1 MRTPNTRHEDK
12 DLSPFRL
19 HHHYIYIAF
28 WTILA
33 SSIIYAIGGV
43 SYIDALLLASGAA
56 TQTGLNPID
65 LNRLHVLQ
73 QLILWI
79 FAMVTNVIFV
89 NSLLVCTRLYWFRK
103 RLRRAVNEAKLLSL
117 MRKKKAEETELGQED
132 SYHVVSDVLQEYES
146 LTQPLLGRDGENGQ
160 KQFSTRYHV
169 MKQIAPVS
177 TGLHVTFH
185 EVEHEARHHPQSF
198 TSTGPYQVVSERP
211 YLLARPRNDAGP
223 SVSYLPSLMWQPSIA
238 SYSDWDERQKDQLGG
253 IEYRALKTLLMILM
267 CYFILFHILGI
278 LLLTLWIWL
287 TPEFGQSVT
296 VDGVNPFWWG
306 IFTAGS
312 AFNDLGYTLT
322 SDSMAS
328 FKNAAFPL
336 ILMSFLILIGNT
348 GFPCMLRL
356 IIWLLSKLA
365 PYGSALN
372 EELQF
377 LLDHPRRCFTLLFP
391 SGESWRLLGV
401 LILLNGF
408 DFTVFCTLSD
418 RSEYQTDSR
427 SPSTFTR
434 LINGLFQVAS
444 TRTAGFSVTP
454 LADIHPA
461 IQVSFLVM
469 MYVSA
474 FPTAIAMRETNV
486 YEERSLGVYEQDS
499 DSEAESRN
507 GQHIGLA
514 VHIQRQLGFDLW
526 YVMLGLFLV
535 AIAEGG
541 RLRKAADDPAFSLFS
556 VLFEIVSAY
565 GTVGLSLGYPETET
579 SLCAQFNW
587 VSKLVIVAMQL
598 RGRHRGLPHA
608 LDHAILLPCESHQD
622 GQNGRSDWLGTWLK
636 RRSSNLSNPPTLSQG
651 EERDDEEE
659 YLLQA

>member
-1 MRTPNTRHEDK
+1 
-12 DLSPFRL
+12 
-19 HHHYIYIAF
+19 
-28 WTILA
+28 
-33 SSIIYAIGGV
+33 
-43 SYIDALLLASGAA
+43 
-56 TQTGLNPID
+56 
-65 LNRLHVLQ
+65 
-73 QLILWI
+73 
-79 FAMVTNVIFV
+79 
-89 NSLLVCTRLYWFRK
+89 
-103 RLRRAVNEAKLLSL
+103 
-117 MRKKKAEETELGQED
+117 
-132 SYHVVSDVLQEYES
+132 
-146 LTQPLLGRDGENGQ
+146 
-160 KQFSTRYHV
+160 
-169 MKQIAPVS
+169 
-177 TGLHVTFH
+177 
-185 EVEHEARHHPQSF
+185 
-198 TSTGPYQVVSERP
+198 
-211 YLLARPRNDAGP
+211 
-223 SVSYLPSLMWQPSIA
+223 MWQPSIA
-238 SYSDWDERQKDQLGG
+238 SCSDWDERQKDQLGG
-253 IEYRALKTLLMILM
+253 TEYRALKTLRIILM

-278 LLLTLWIWL
+278 LLLGSWIWL
-287 TPEFGQSVT
+287 TPEVGQSVT
-296 VDGVNPFWWG
+296 VNGVNSFWWA

-322 SDSMAS
+322 PDSMIS

-336 ILMSFLILIGNT
+336 ILMSFLIVIGNT

-356 IIWLLSKLA
+356 IIWLLSKLTT
-365 PYGSALN
+365 YGSSLS

-418 RSEYQTDSR
+418 RSEYQTDSQ
-427 SPSTFTR
+427 SQST
-434 LINGLFQVAS
+434 LIWLVNGLFQIAS

-469 MYVSA
+469 MYISA

-486 YEERSLGVYEQDS
+486 YEERSLGVYEHDS
-499 DSEAESRN
+499 DSEPESRN
-507 GQHIGLA
+507 GKHIGLA

-526 YVMLGLFLV
+526 YVMLGLFLI

-541 RLRKAADDPAFSLFS
+541 RLQKDADNPAFSLFS

-622 GQNGRSDWLGTWLK
+622 GQDERSGWLGTWLK
-636 RRSSNLSNPPTLSQG
+636 KRASNLSNPPTLRQG
-651 EERDDEEE
+651 GEDEEGEE
-659 YLLQA
+659 YLLHA